1 MGIIKKAPAMM
12 PAIKRFKVNH
22 NERRGKGALS
32 DERAAQTEGFLAL
45 HEQGWR
51 GICSRTAELEPESAT

>member
-1 MGIIKKAPAMM
+1 MM

-22 NERRGKGALS
+22 NERKGKGALS